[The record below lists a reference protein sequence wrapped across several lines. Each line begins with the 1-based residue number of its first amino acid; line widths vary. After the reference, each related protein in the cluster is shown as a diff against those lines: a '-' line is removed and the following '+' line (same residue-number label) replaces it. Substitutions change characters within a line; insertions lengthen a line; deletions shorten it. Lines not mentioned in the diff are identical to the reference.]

1 MDHRTC
7 GNQSPSSSHSFLFD
21 PLVAPMQVQRLPGTC
36 THMQSLDLETPSSKK
51 VYYYCCK
58 YPGCTYKTIR
68 SGHLKRHER
77 IHTKEKP
84 YRCQFCSYTAARSD
98 HLRRHMK
105 IHTKGIRAIISAPY
119 LNVEPSLSTSSTS
132 SPTVSPSPVMSAS
145 SSPSLQ
151 PISAPTT
158 IHFAPLEGCCNDE
171 GGGTFGKRVTRSH
184 CLSQLSSPLLHESA
198 HLRGHSIA
206 RPLIRHYEWHHVC
219 ILEDCF
225 SCYDFVSMYRTAVFV
240 PHASRSDSFV
250 RW

>member
-1 MDHRTC
+1 
-7 GNQSPSSSHSFLFD
+7 
-21 PLVAPMQVQRLPGTC
+21 
-36 THMQSLDLETPSSKK
+36 
-51 VYYYCCK
+51 
-58 YPGCTYKTIR
+58 
-68 SGHLKRHER
+68 
-77 IHTKEKP
+77 
-84 YRCQFCSYTAARSD
+84 
-98 HLRRHMK
+98 MK

-225 SCYDFVSMYRTAVFV
+225 SLMISFPCIGLLCLFLTLLAVILL
-240 PHASRSDSFV
+240 
-250 RW
+250 

>member
-1 MDHRTC
+1 MDHHTL
-7 GNQSPSSSHSFLFD
+7 GHQSPSSTHSLFFD
-21 PLVAPMQVQRLPGTC
+21 CFATAMQVQRIPGMS
-36 THMQSLDLETPSSKK
+36 THMHSLDLEATSSKK

-151 PISAPTT
+151 PISASTT
-158 IHFAPLEGCCNDE
+158 VHFAPLESCCSDE
-171 GGGTFGKRVTRSH
+171 GGERYFWVVMCSR
-184 CLSQLSSPLLHESA
+184 CLSQFSSPLLHESA

-206 RPLIRHYEWHHVC
+206 RPRFRHCMWHHVC

-225 SCYDFVSMYRTAVFV
+225 SVVLNSMYRTTMFV
-240 PHASRSDSFV
+240 AYTSFTESFV